1 VVGILTLADYT
12 PDAAAALREDNL
24 LNALLNAQ
32 LNVSTNITGIPSGI
46 P

>member
-1 VVGILTLADYT
+1 VVGILTLADYM

-24 LNALLNAQ
+24 LNALLN
-32 LNVSTNITGIPSGI
+32 VVTNITGIPSGI

>member
-1 VVGILTLADYT
+1 VVGILTLADYM

-24 LNALLNAQ
+24 LNALLN
-32 LNVSTNITGIPSGI
+32 VVTNITGISSGI

>member
-1 VVGILTLADYT
+1 MVGILTLADYM

-24 LNALLNAQ
+24 LNALLNAL
-32 LNVSTNITGIPSGI
+32 LNIVTNITGIPSGI